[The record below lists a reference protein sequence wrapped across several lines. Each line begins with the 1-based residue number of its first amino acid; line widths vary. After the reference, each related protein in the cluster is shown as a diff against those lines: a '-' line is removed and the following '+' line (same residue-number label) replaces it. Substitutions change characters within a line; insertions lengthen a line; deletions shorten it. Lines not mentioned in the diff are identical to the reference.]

1 MIENENELSLTSSP
15 NTKLTPLEDN
25 NSEIEM
31 TSKISTSEETNS
43 DKENN
48 NYNYTRADKVT
59 IEKIEDLV
67 YGNPIIQN
75 SPLHLGN
82 TITLLYIKGSPLI
95 VIGPD
100 CKIFYLNLVYRFIL
114 YFFIFYNKFFL
125 FVSLY
130 FFI

>member
-1 MIENENELSLTSSP
+1 MIDNEISLTSSP
-15 NTKLTPLEDN
+15 NTKLTPLDDN

-48 NYNYTRADKVT
+48 NYNYTRADKQS
-59 IEKIEDLV
+59 IEKMEDLIF
-67 YGNPIIQN
+67 GNPINQN
-75 SPLHLGN
+75 NPLHLGN

>member
-1 MIENENELSLTSSP
+1 MIDNEISLTSSP
-15 NTKLTPLEDN
+15 NTKLMPLDDN

-67 YGNPIIQN
+67 YGNPINQN

-125 FVSLY
+125 FISLFKY
-130 FFI
+130 L

>member
-1 MIENENELSLTSSP
+1 MIDNEISLTSSP

-48 NYNYTRADKVT
+48 NYNYTRADKQS
-59 IEKIEDLV
+59 IEKMEDLIF
-67 YGNPIIQN
+67 GNPINQN
-75 SPLHLGN
+75 NPLHLGN
-82 TITLLYIKGSPLI
+82 TITLLYFKGSPLI

-125 FVSLY
+125 FISLFKY
-130 FFI
+130 L

>member
-1 MIENENELSLTSSP
+1 MIDNEISLTSSP

-48 NYNYTRADKVT
+48 NYNYTRADKQS
-59 IEKIEDLV
+59 IEKTEDLIF
-67 YGNPIIQN
+67 GNPINQN
-75 SPLHLGN
+75 NPLHLGN
-82 TITLLYIKGSPLI
+82 TITLLYFKGSPLI

>member
-1 MIENENELSLTSSP
+1 MIDNDISLTPSP
-15 NTKLTPLEDN
+15 NTKLTISDDN
-25 NSEIEM
+25 SSEIEM

-67 YGNPIIQN
+67 YGNPINQN

-100 CKIFYLNLVYRFIL
+100 CKIFYLNLVYRFIF
-114 YFFIFYNKFFL
+114 YFFIFNNNFFL
-125 FVSLY
+125 FVSS
-130 FFI
+130 FIFV

>member
-48 NYNYTRADKVT
+48 NYNYTRADKQS
-59 IEKIEDLV
+59 IEKMEDLIF
-67 YGNPIIQN
+67 GNPINQN
-75 SPLHLGN
+75 NPLHLGN
-82 TITLLYIKGSPLI
+82 TITLLYFKGSPLI

>member
-1 MIENENELSLTSSP
+1 MIDNEISLTSSP
-15 NTKLTPLEDN
+15 NTKLMPLDDN

>member
-15 NTKLTPLEDN
+15 NTKLTPLEGN
-25 NSEIEM
+25 NSEIER

-48 NYNYTRADKVT
+48 NYNYTRADKQS
-59 IEKIEDLV
+59 IEKMEDLIF
-67 YGNPIIQN
+67 GNPINQN
-75 SPLHLGN
+75 NPLHLGN
-82 TITLLYIKGSPLI
+82 TITLLYFKGSPLI

-125 FVSLY
+125 FISLFKY
-130 FFI
+130 L

>member
-1 MIENENELSLTSSP
+1 MIDNEISLTSSP

-125 FVSLY
+125 FISLFKY
-130 FFI
+130 L

>member
-1 MIENENELSLTSSP
+1 MIDNEISLTSSP
-15 NTKLTPLEDN
+15 NTKLTPLDDN

-48 NYNYTRADKVT
+48 NYNYTRADKQS
-59 IEKIEDLV
+59 IEKMEDLIF
-67 YGNPIIQN
+67 GNPINQN
-75 SPLHLGN
+75 NPLHLGN
-82 TITLLYIKGSPLI
+82 TITLLYFKGSPLI

-125 FVSLY
+125 FISLFKY
-130 FFI
+130 L

>member
-1 MIENENELSLTSSP
+1 MIDNDISLTPSP
-15 NTKLTPLEDN
+15 NTKLTISDDN
-25 NSEIEM
+25 SSEIEM

-48 NYNYTRADKVT
+48 NYNYSRADKIT
-59 IEKIEDLV
+59 IENIEDLIF
-67 YGNPIIQN
+67 GNPINQN
-75 SPLHLGN
+75 KPLHLGN
-82 TITLLYIKGSPLI
+82 TITLLYIKDSPLI

-125 FVSLY
+125 FVSLF

>member
-48 NYNYTRADKVT
+48 NYNYTRADKQS
-59 IEKIEDLV
+59 IEKMEDLIF
-67 YGNPIIQN
+67 GNPINQN
-75 SPLHLGN
+75 NPLHLGN
-82 TITLLYIKGSPLI
+82 TITLLYFKGSPLI

-125 FVSLY
+125 FISLFKY
-130 FFI
+130 L

>member
-1 MIENENELSLTSSP
+1 MIDNEISLTSSP
-15 NTKLTPLEDN
+15 NTKLMPLDDN

-48 NYNYTRADKVT
+48 NYNYTRADKLT

-67 YGNPIIQN
+67 YGNPINQN

>member
-1 MIENENELSLTSSP
+1 MIDNEISLTSSP
-15 NTKLTPLEDN
+15 NTKLTPLDDN

>member
-1 MIENENELSLTSSP
+1 MIDNEISLTSSP
-15 NTKLTPLEDN
+15 NTKLTPLDDN

-67 YGNPIIQN
+67 YGNPINQN

>member
-1 MIENENELSLTSSP
+1 MIDNEISLTSSP
-15 NTKLTPLEDN
+15 NTKLTPLDDN

-67 YGNPIIQN
+67 YGNPINQN

-125 FVSLY
+125 FVSLF

>member
-1 MIENENELSLTSSP
+1 MIDNEISLTPSP
-15 NTKLTPLEDN
+15 NTKLTISDDN
-25 NSEIEM
+25 SSEIEM

-48 NYNYTRADKVT
+48 NYNYSRADKIT
-59 IEKIEDLV
+59 IENIEDLIF
-67 YGNPIIQN
+67 GNPINQN
-75 SPLHLGN
+75 KPLHLGN
-82 TITLLYIKGSPLI
+82 TITLLYFKGSPLI

>member
-1 MIENENELSLTSSP
+1 MIDNEISLTSSP
-15 NTKLTPLEDN
+15 NTKLMPLDDN

-48 NYNYTRADKVT
+48 NYNYTRADKQS
-59 IEKIEDLV
+59 IEKMEDLIF
-67 YGNPIIQN
+67 GNPINQN
-75 SPLHLGN
+75 NPLHLGN
-82 TITLLYIKGSPLI
+82 TITLLYFKGSPLI

-125 FVSLY
+125 FISLFKY
-130 FFI
+130 L

>member
-48 NYNYTRADKVT
+48 NYNYTRADKQS
-59 IEKIEDLV
+59 IEKTEDLIF
-67 YGNPIIQN
+67 GNPINQN
-75 SPLHLGN
+75 NPLHLGN
-82 TITLLYIKGSPLI
+82 TITLLYFKGSPLI

-125 FVSLY
+125 FISLFKY
-130 FFI
+130 L

>member
-1 MIENENELSLTSSP
+1 MIDNEISLTSSP
-15 NTKLTPLEDN
+15 NTKLTPLDDN

-67 YGNPIIQN
+67 YGNPINQN

-100 CKIFYLNLVYRFIL
+100 CKIFFLNLVYRFIL

>member
-1 MIENENELSLTSSP
+1 MIDNEISLTSSP

-48 NYNYTRADKVT
+48 NYNYTRADKQS
-59 IEKIEDLV
+59 IEKTEDLIF
-67 YGNPIIQN
+67 GNPINQN
-75 SPLHLGN
+75 NPLHLGN

-125 FVSLY
+125 FVSLF

>member
-48 NYNYTRADKVT
+48 NYNYTRADKQS
-59 IEKIEDLV
+59 IEKMEDLIF
-67 YGNPIIQN
+67 GNPINQN
-75 SPLHLGN
+75 NPLHLGN
-82 TITLLYIKGSPLI
+82 TITLLYFKGSPLI

-114 YFFIFYNKFFL
+114 YFFIFYNNFFL
-125 FVSLY
+125 FISLFKY
-130 FFI
+130 L

>member
-1 MIENENELSLTSSP
+1 MIDNEISLTSSP
-15 NTKLTPLEDN
+15 NTKLMPLDDN

-48 NYNYTRADKVT
+48 NYNYTRADKLT

-67 YGNPIIQN
+67 YGNPINQN

-125 FVSLY
+125 FVNLY

>member
-1 MIENENELSLTSSP
+1 MIDNEISLTSSP
-15 NTKLTPLEDN
+15 NTKLMPLDDN

-31 TSKISTSEETNS
+31 TSKISTSEETNA
-43 DKENN
+43 DKEHN
-48 NYNYTRADKVT
+48 NYNYTSADKVT

-67 YGNPIIQN
+67 YGNPINQN

-100 CKIFYLNLVYRFIL
+100 CKIFFLNLVYRFIL